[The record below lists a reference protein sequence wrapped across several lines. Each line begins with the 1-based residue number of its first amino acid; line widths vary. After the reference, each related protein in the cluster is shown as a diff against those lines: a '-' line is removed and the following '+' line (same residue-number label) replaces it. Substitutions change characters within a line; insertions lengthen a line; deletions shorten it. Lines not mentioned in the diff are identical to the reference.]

1 MFYQESRT
9 AKASAIGTIMP
20 WSGGLSVIPDGWIAC
35 NGESIVASEFPLL
48 AQTIGD
54 TYNQGTSNFTGNFP
68 NYSGTIKL
76 PNLNNKAL
84 MDIEEKYFVGGTEA
98 NTGRIADADTDAK
111 TLLSAQIGTNE
122 SQSVVKIF
130 TDVYT
135 DLVWE
140 MPSTMTDPANTNYF
154 GRISGNT
161 SEKGDGQKDVY
172 VAGRKLGRKH
182 IKYHNH
188 SGNYNTLQVQNVGQ
202 PGYGVIPYHPVE
214 YTIRFQSIDNHWN
227 TDDFTGGDTYYFGWT
242 DDILGADDG
251 DSWSGFATR
260 FNRPGIQVGS
270 GWAGFP
276 NEAYDLIPATTAYT
290 QDSYGSTDNLYQLW
304 WPDGGADEEVPN
316 GFNIADPGKVIA
328 KVTSESPPVNLT
340 PNIVNYTPITEQF
353 LVTPN
358 RPTGP
363 RIDDSNPVKYRVGSG
378 GDITIPMGVRNYYLE
393 NDPDSSV
400 RQTMMSNIGYN
411 FTTNTASISSDY
423 IVPHI
428 HDDIVINFVDKMKPQ
443 SNITANVEL
452 PIQAELIDNNA
463 NKNALQIDMNVTQPS
478 LQCLYI
484 IRAY

>member
-20 WSGGLSVIPDGWIAC
+20 WTGGLSVIPKGWIAC
-35 NGESIVASEFPLL
+35 NGESIVAAEFPLL

-54 TYNQGTSNFTGNFP
+54 IYNQGASNFTGNFP
-68 NYSGTIKL
+68 SYSGTIKL

-84 MDIEEKYFVGGTEA
+84 MDIEEKYFVGGAEA
-98 NTGRIADADTDAK
+98 NTGRIADADVDAK
-111 TLLSAQIGTNE
+111 TLLSSKIGDNE

-135 DLVWE
+135 DLVWT
-140 MPSTMTDPANTNYF
+140 MPTTMTDPSQTNYF
-154 GRISGNT
+154 GRIAGNT

-172 VAGRKLGRKH
+172 VAARKLGRKH

-188 SGNYNTLQVQNVGQ
+188 PGNYNTLSIDAEGF

-214 YTIRFQSIDNHWN
+214 YTIRFHSIDNHWN
-227 TDDFTGGDTYYFGWT
+227 TDDATKGDTYYFGWT
-242 DDILGADDG
+242 DDTTGADDG
-251 DSWSGFATR
+251 DSWSAFATE
-260 FNRPGIQVGS
+260 FNRPGIQVGT
-270 GWAGFP
+270 GWAGYP
-276 NEAYDLIPATTAYT
+276 NEPFDSTPATTAYT
-290 QDSYGSTDNLYQLW
+290 QSGLGSTDHLYQLW
-304 WPDGGADEEVPN
+304 WPDGEADEEVPN
-316 GFNIADPGKVIA
+316 GFNITDPGKVIA
-328 KVTSESPPVNLT
+328 KVESESPPVNLT
-340 PNIVNYTPITEQF
+340 PKRVQYTPITDQ
-353 LVTPN
+353 LIVTPN

-363 RIDDSNPVKYRVGSG
+363 RIDDANPVKFRVGSG
-378 GDITIPMGVRNYYLE
+378 GDITVPSGMKNYYLV

-411 FTTNTASISSDY
+411 FTTNTSSISTDY

-428 HDDIVINFVDKMKPQ
+428 HDDIVVNFLDKMKPQ

-452 PIQAELIDNNA
+452 PIQADLIDNNA